1 MPDLRTPH
9 QKADYQLAHVDGE
22 NLLAHP
28 ATTTTLY
35 LNETA
40 SLVWQLCDGQRTN
53 AEIAVLLADA
63 FPQAGATI
71 PEDVDATL
79 ERLREHG
86 AIEFVEPRARS
97 TK

>member
-1 MPDLRTPH
+1 MPDLRTPR
-9 QKADYQLAHVDGE
+9 QKADYQLTHVDGE

-35 LNETA
+35 LNDTA
-40 SLVWQLCDGQRTN
+40 FLVWQLCDGQRTS
-53 AEIAVLLADA
+53 AEIAVLLGDA

-79 ERLREHG
+79 KHLREHG
-86 AIEFVEPRARS
+86 AIEFVEPH
-97 TK
+97 